1 MTIERAVV
9 RPMRKPWGSHDLTPW
24 SVIPTGDDAVGELW
38 FQRTGEFEQKSK
50 LLLKLLFTEEPL
62 SIQVHPDDA
71 FAQSI
76 GLPNGKTE
84 AWYILSASPDAKIA
98 IGLKA
103 PLSAHDLREAIDD
116 GSIAALVEWHGVRED
131 DFFFIPAGTI
141 HAIGAGIVLAEIQQQ
156 SDATFRLFDYGRKRE
171 LHAENAVSAT
181 RPSRASV
188 KSWKFDG
195 ARTIL
200 VADEYFVLEKI
211 DCGPDSRWCMDST
224 CETWLLVLKGDVRI
238 GSVNAVIGGA
248 VFLEAAHADVEVGG
262 TGMVALLAYPGPN
275 VDPTIFIEQ
284 NRWARSELLHPH
296 ASMSQSTKQAS
307 KREAQT

>member
-1 MTIERAVV
+1 MTIEQAVV
-9 RPMRKPWGSHDLTPW
+9 RPMQKPWGSHDLTPW
-24 SVIPTGDDAVGELW
+24 SVIPTGSDAVGELW
-38 FQRTGEFEQKSK
+38 FQRAGEFEQKSK

-71 FAQSI
+71 FAQSL

-84 AWYILSASPDAKIA
+84 AWYILSARPGAKIA

-103 PLSAHDLREAIDD
+103 PLSADYLREAIDN
-116 GSIAALVEWHGVRED
+116 GSIADLVEWHRVRED

-171 LHAENAVSAT
+171 LHVENAVSAT

-188 KSWKFDG
+188 ESWKFDG

-200 VADEYFVLEKI
+200 VAEEHFVLEKI
-211 DCGPDSRWCMDST
+211 DCGPDSHWCMDST
-224 CETWLLVLKGDVRI
+224 HETWLLVLKGDARI
-238 GSVNAVIGGA
+238 GSVDAIIGGA
-248 VFLEAAHADVEVGG
+248 VFLEAARVDVEVGRS
-262 TGMVALLAYPGPN
+262 GMVALLAYPGPN

-284 NRWARSELLHPH
+284 KRWTHSGLPNPH
-296 ASMSQSTKQAS
+296 ALMPQSTKPAS